1 MKPRNSTWRR
11 FEGAAMIL
19 AGREFE
25 CREER
30 RGAVPFKPLSL
41 GVSRTCFGLGVI
53 PLLVFNH
60 DFTYKAKWV
69 LGETFTGTGF
79 AELPAPNS
87 LVPRWLKDSLRVAAF
102 YGGKK
107 VSCPVDDHQ

>member
-1 MKPRNSTWRR
+1 VKPRNSTWRR

-19 AGREFE
+19 AGCDFE

-41 GVSRTCFGLGVI
+41 GASRKCFGPGVI

-60 DFTYKAKWV
+60 DFTYKAEWV
-69 LGETFTGTGF
+69 LRLRPLRGQVLPDCCTELISISVAEGLSAGCGVLWRQEGE
-79 AELPAPNS
+79 LS
-87 LVPRWLKDSLRVAAF
+87 RR
-102 YGGKK
+102 
-107 VSCPVDDHQ
+107 

>member
-1 MKPRNSTWRR
+1 
-11 FEGAAMIL
+11 MIL

-79 AELPAPNS
+79 AGLPSPELISAS
-87 LVPRWLKDSLRVAAF
+87 VAEGLSA
-102 YGGKK
+102 GCG
-107 VSCPVDDHQ
+107 VLWRQEGELSRR